1 MRQLIY
7 TNYIYNNF
15 YYFDE
20 EKNII
25 FDVEIKHIY
34 LKKILYQIIENLK
47 LKLNEN
53 SSLFESIKNKIK
65 YYSDIINYLENN
77 IINSNF
83 KLYIKDLI
91 KDNIFL
97 NLKFNIKSNNF
108 YTKDNKIN
116 MKWKIC
122 DYQI

>member
-1 MRQLIY
+1 M
-7 TNYIYNNF
+7 
-15 YYFDE
+15 
-20 EKNII
+20 
-25 FDVEIKHIY
+25 Y

-47 LKLNEN
+47 LNLDNK
-53 SSLFESIKNKIK
+53 SPSFESIKNKIT
-65 YYSDIINYLENN
+65 YYAEIINYLENN

-83 KLYIKDLI
+83 KVYYKDLI

-97 NLKFNIKSNNF
+97 NLKYNIKSNNF

-122 DYQI
+122 DYQL

>member
-1 MRQLIY
+1 M
-7 TNYIYNNF
+7 
-15 YYFDE
+15 
-20 EKNII
+20 
-25 FDVEIKHIY
+25 Y

-47 LKLNEN
+47 LNLDDNN
-53 SSLFESIKNKIK
+53 PSFESIKNKIK
-65 YYSDIINYLENN
+65 YYSEIINYLENN

-83 KLYIKDLI
+83 KVYYKDLI

-108 YTKDNKIN
+108 YAKDNKIN